1 MSLGLYVHIPYCLSK
16 CRYCD
21 FYSLGGSRQVPDA
34 YIDALL
40 AEWHRAKNTFHLG
53 QPDTLYFGGGTPS
66 LMSPAQAARLID
78 AFSPLSGAEITL
90 EANPETVT
98 PESLRAF
105 RKAGVNRLSIG
116 VQTARDDSLKRLG
129 RPHTAQQARTAL
141 EAAHAAGFENL
152 SGDIMMALP
161 NYSRDEFDETM
172 KLIAESGA
180 VHISAYLLK
189 IEEGTPFGLHP
200 PAGLPTE
207 DESADF
213 YLYAVDQLEK
223 AGFAQYEIS
232 NFARPGYEGRH
243 NLIYWNCEN
252 YLGLG
257 PAAHSCIQ
265 NRRFYYANHLADFMH
280 GQCTLK
286 EEGVCDVSDYIILQL
301 RLRSGLN
308 LKKLKKLYGVVF
320 SPRQMKFIEQC
331 FCAGYAALQGDVLT
345 LTPTGLIIQNS
356 ILCELLEK

>member
-40 AEWHRAKNTFHLG
+40 SEWHRAKNTFHLG

-189 IEEGTPFGLHP
+189 IEAGTPFGLHP

-213 YLYAVDQLEK
+213 YL
-223 AGFAQYEIS
+223 
-232 NFARPGYEGRH
+232 
-243 NLIYWNCEN
+243 
-252 YLGLG
+252 
-257 PAAHSCIQ
+257 
-265 NRRFYYANHLADFMH
+265 
-280 GQCTLK
+280 
-286 EEGVCDVSDYIILQL
+286 
-301 RLRSGLN
+301 
-308 LKKLKKLYGVVF
+308 
-320 SPRQMKFIEQC
+320 
-331 FCAGYAALQGDVLT
+331 
-345 LTPTGLIIQNS
+345 
-356 ILCELLEK
+356 